1 MNNSPYK
8 YKQIK
13 RKKVIVHVVAV
24 KCVCVVL
31 RACDQI
37 KVPASLH
44 LDILDSL
51 DEM

>member
-1 MNNSPYK
+1 
-8 YKQIK
+8 
-13 RKKVIVHVVAV
+13 
-24 KCVCVVL
+24 L

-51 DEM
+51 DEMWDKY